1 MATAKVQP
9 QIPQNYVSP
18 IKHLLAEERID
29 DTLAC
34 IAMLTNQTLATIKE
48 QAFKFGLPR
57 HGPAW
62 VYNELAAK
70 LLFQWGL
77 IGSPEK
83 EASDMAALPDVAIL
97 TSVDWNDDME
107 FGRSVVWHHVRGTA
121 DQSAFHYVLDPAPW
135 LDEKHRITADFRHL
149 KLVMP
154 LYYIEVTPRP
164 DTAAARKG
172 K

>member
-9 QIPQNYVSP
+9 QIPENYVSP
-18 IKHLLAEERID
+18 IKHLLADERID

-77 IGSPEK
+77 VGSPEK
-83 EASDMAALPDVAIL
+83 EVNDLASLPDVAIL
-97 TSVDWNDDME
+97 TSVDWNDDMQ

-121 DQSAFHYVLDPAPW
+121 DQPAFHYVLDPAHW

-154 LYYIEVTPRP
+154 LYYVEVTPRP
-164 DTAAARKG
+164 DSAAARKG

>member
-1 MATAKVQP
+1 MATTKVQP
-9 QIPQNYVSP
+9 QIPENYVSP

-107 FGRSVVWHHVRGTA
+107 FGRSVIWHHVRGTA
-121 DQSAFHYVLDPAPW
+121 DQPAFHYVLDPAPW

>member
-1 MATAKVQP
+1 MATTKYQNT
-9 QIPQNYVSP
+9 IPEGYVSP
-18 IKHLLAEERID
+18 FKHVLAQERID

-57 HGPAW
+57 NGPAW
-62 VYNELAAK
+62 VYNEMVAK

-83 EASDMAALPDVAIL
+83 EVSDTAALPAVAIL
-97 TSVDWNDDME
+97 TSVDWNDDMQ
-107 FGRSVVWHHVRGTA
+107 FGRSVVWHHVRGTP
-121 DQSAFHYVLDPAPW
+121 DQPAFHVVLDPAPW
-135 LDEKHRITADFRHL
+135 LEKGHAITADFRHL
-149 KLVMP
+149 KLDMP
-154 LYYIEVTPRP
+154 LYYVEVTPRS
-164 DTAAARKG
+164 DATAARKG

>member
-1 MATAKVQP
+1 MATTKVQNK
-9 QIPQNYVSP
+9 IAENYVSP
-18 IKHLLAEERID
+18 FNHVLSEERID

-34 IAMLTNQTLATIKE
+34 IAMLTNQTLAAVKE

-57 HGPAW
+57 NGPAW
-62 VYNELAAK
+62 VYNEMVAK

-83 EASDMAALPDVAIL
+83 EANDMAALPDVAIL
-97 TSVDWNDDME
+97 TSVDWNDDMQ
-107 FGRSVVWHHVRGTA
+107 FGRSIVWHHVRGTT
-121 DQSAFHYVLDPAPW
+121 DQPAFHVVLDPAPW

-149 KLVMP
+149 KLEMP
-154 LYYIEVTPRP
+154 LYYVEVTPRP

>member
-1 MATAKVQP
+1 MATTKIQG
-9 QIPQNYVSP
+9 QIPATYVSP
-18 IKHLLAEERID
+18 FTHILAEERID

-57 HGPAW
+57 NGPTW
-62 VYNELAAK
+62 VYNEMAAK

-77 IGSPEK
+77 VGSPEK
-83 EASDMAALPDVAIL
+83 EANDLDALPSVAIL
-97 TSVDWNDDME
+97 TSVDWNDDMQ
-107 FGRSVVWHHVRGTA
+107 FGRSIVWHAVKGA
-121 DQSAFHYVLDPAPW
+121 GDQPGFRCVLDPAPW

-154 LYYIEVTPRP
+154 LYYVEVTPRP